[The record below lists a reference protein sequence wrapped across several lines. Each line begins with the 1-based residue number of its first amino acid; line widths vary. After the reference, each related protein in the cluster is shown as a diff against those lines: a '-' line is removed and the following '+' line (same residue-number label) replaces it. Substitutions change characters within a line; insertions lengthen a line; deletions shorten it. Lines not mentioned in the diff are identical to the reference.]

1 MVLIKFCSYC
11 YFICFYYLHK
21 NSSEMVYCAS
31 LPTKLKS
38 FSNFSRGLGG
48 LTNGL
53 LDPLCPDRTDR
64 FIINPLHPNIS
75 MHVLSVL

>member
-1 MVLIKFCSYC
+1 
-11 YFICFYYLHK
+11 
-21 NSSEMVYCAS
+21 MVYSAS

-53 LDPLCPDRTDR
+53 LDSLCPDRTDR

-75 MHVLSVL
+75 MHILLSVLYTFPLTERKRIDRERLLRNQELL